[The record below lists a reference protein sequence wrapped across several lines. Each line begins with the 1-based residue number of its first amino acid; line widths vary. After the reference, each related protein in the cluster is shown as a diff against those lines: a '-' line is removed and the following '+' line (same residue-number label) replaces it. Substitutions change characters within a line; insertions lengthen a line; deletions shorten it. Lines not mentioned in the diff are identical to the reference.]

1 MKKSKN
7 CKMSEYLIKKKR
19 YSKMFDSIFQNQ
31 IYELSKQGQSIR
43 GIARKLEISRQSVR
57 KYIKGFQNPKAQ
69 DSFKN
74 YLKINK
80 ETIKKLFFEMN
91 GHCVPL
97 LRKISESYKG
107 NVNLRGLQIFCK
119 QFRKELKTRG
129 DTTPCRYETQPG
141 DHLQIDFGEQNVM
154 IGGKIVRIHFFVGVL
169 GYSRRIY
176 VKAFTAENTEA
187 WLNGIENSF
196 RHFGGVPL
204 AIVSDNTKCL
214 VKVHNGNELRFNE
227 RYNAF
232 CHYWNVKPVACTPYK
247 PRSKGK
253 CERMV
258 RYFKENA
265 LPGKEFDSLDDLQK
279 WVDLWLV
286 KYSDV
291 RKLSIAHTTGAAT
304 PVERFAQKE
313 RFELREVNKFF
324 FTSIREEIRKADKCG
339 LIRIENKLYQLP
351 KEYADLKVMVQITDT
366 EIIFQD
372 SDNRIIRMDKATS
385 FYTTKL
391 QEKSTT
397 KMLNEVSP
405 DYEIWGSNSLSRS
418 LDEYAKVTGG
428 TW

>member
-7 CKMSEYLIKKKR
+7 CKMSEYLTNKNR

-31 IYELSKQGQSIR
+31 IYELSKQGHSIR
-43 GIARKLEISRQSVR
+43 AIAKKLEISRQSVR
-57 KYIKGFQNPKAQ
+57 KYIKGFQKTKPQ
-69 DSFKN
+69 DSFRN
-74 YLKINK
+74 YLKNNK

-97 LRKISESYKG
+97 LRIITETYKG
-107 NVNLRGLQIFCK
+107 KANLRGLQIFCK
-119 QFRKELKTRG
+119 QFRKELKNRG
-129 DTTPCRYETQPG
+129 ETTPCRYETQPG
-141 DHLQIDFGEQNVM
+141 DHLQIDFGEQDVI
-154 IGGKIVRIHFFVGVL
+154 IGGNSVRIHFFVGVL
-169 GYSRRIY
+169 AYSRRIY

-204 AIVSDNTKCL
+204 AIISDNTKCL
-214 VKVHNGNELRFNE
+214 VTVHNGNELKFNE
-227 RYNAF
+227 RYKAF

-265 LPGKEFDSLDDLQK
+265 LPGKEFNSLDDLQK
-279 WVDLWLV
+279 WIDLWLV

-291 RKLSIAHTTGAAT
+291 RKLSMVHTTGADT
-304 PVERFAQKE
+304 PAERFAHKE
-313 RFELREVNKFF
+313 RHELREINKVF

-339 LIRIENKLYQLP
+339 LIRIENKLYQIP
-351 KEYADLKVMVQITDT
+351 KTYTDTKIMVQITDT
-366 EIIFQD
+366 EIIFHD
-372 SDNRIIRMDKATS
+372 PDNRIIRMDKATS

-397 KMLNEVSP
+397 KMFNDISD
-405 DYEIWGSNSLSRS
+405 DYEIWGNNSLSRS